1 MPTKAGCLHLES
13 YMEIRSPSADV
24 NEAPVVSHQIEELHY
39 LCCEQSI
46 LLDLVTDA
54 IVLWSIEGKVKYWNR
69 SAERTYGWQASQA
82 VGREIVD
89 FLYHFDDPHYQAA
102 IAQTLDRGEWS
113 GELQLLSRAG
123 KSITVASHW
132 YLIVATSAT
141 PLSILTIDSDITQHK
156 LLERQFLHAQRLENL
171 GALASGIAHDLNNI
185 LTPIV
190 AITELLPLRLKNL
203 DDRTQKLLS
212 TLAENSKRGRELVA
226 QILTF
231 ARGSDG
237 EHAILQPQH
246 LLAEVMQIAR
256 QTFPK
261 SIEVS
266 LQIENSH
273 LWTLSADANQLH
285 QVLINLCVNARDAMP
300 VGGELTIMAEN
311 IILSDEYPKLPPN
324 AVGGAYVAIT
334 VADTGVGIEP
344 ELMDL
349 IFEPFFTTKE
359 IGKGTGLG
367 LSIVRTIVNNHHGF
381 IDVSSQID
389 RGTQFRLYLP
399 AAIQGSRHVNPN
411 MTSESDDSP
420 QERLHQSSH
429 LPTLTGKGELILIV
443 DDEPSIREILGTTIE
458 SYEYRTITASN
469 SQQAI
474 ELYSQHHD
482 RIHAILLDYMMPGGN
497 PSDTLAQFHS
507 IDPNVRAIV
516 MSGLSASEISA
527 HSHGETIKA
536 FLAKPFSTEDLLH
549 TLKTVLN

>member
-1 MPTKAGCLHLES
+1 MPTRTGCKHLES
-13 YMEIRSPSADV
+13 YMEITSPSAV
-24 NEAPVVSHQIEELHY
+24 VKQTHVSHKIEELHY

-54 IVLWSIEGKVKYWNR
+54 IVLWSLDGRVKYWNS
-69 SAERTYGWQASQA
+69 SAERIYGWTAERAIGKQ
-82 VGREIVD
+82 ILD
-89 FLYHFDDPHYQAA
+89 FLYDLDDPHYQAA
-102 IAQTLDRGEWS
+102 LAQTLDTGEWK
-113 GELQLLSRAG
+113 GELHLLTREG
-123 KSITVASHW
+123 KSVTVASHW
-132 YLIVATSAT
+132 YLIDANTGL
-141 PLSILTIDSDITQHK
+141 PDSILTIDTDITQHK

-203 DDRTQKLLS
+203 DERTQKLLG

-237 EHAILQPQH
+237 EHTIVQPQH
-246 LLAEVMQIAR
+246 LLAEVMQITR

-266 LQIENSH
+266 LHIENSQ
-273 LWTLSADANQLH
+273 LWALSADVNQLH
-285 QVLINLCVNARDAMP
+285 QVLLNLCVNARDAMP
-300 VGGELTIMAEN
+300 DGGELTIMAEN
-311 IILSDEYPKLPPN
+311 IILSDTYPKLPLN
-324 AVGGAYVAIT
+324 APGGAYVAIT

-344 ELMDL
+344 SVREL

-367 LSIVRTIVNNHHGF
+367 LSIVRTIVDNHQGF
-381 IDVSSQID
+381 IDVTSQVNG
-389 RGTQFRLYLP
+389 GTQFRLYLP
-399 AAIQGSRHVNPN
+399 ALIPDRGKPHPSIATQANPG
-411 MTSESDDSP
+411 
-420 QERLHQSSH
+420 H
-429 LPTLTGKGELILIV
+429 LPLLAGKGELILIV

-458 SYEYRTITASN
+458 SYQYRTICASN

-474 ELYSQHHD
+474 ELYTQHHNE
-482 RIHAILLDYMMPGGN
+482 IQAILLDYMMPGGN
-497 PSDTLAQFHS
+497 PTSTLAQFHS

-516 MSGLSASEISA
+516 MSGLSAGEISA
-527 HSHGETIKA
+527 HHHGETVKA

>member
-1 MPTKAGCLHLES
+1 
-13 YMEIRSPSADV
+13 MEIRNPSA
-24 NEAPVVSHQIEELHY
+24 VVKQAHVSYQIEELHY
-39 LCCEQSI
+39 LCCEQSL

-54 IVLWSIEGKVKYWNR
+54 IVLWSVEGQVKYWNR
-69 SAERTYGWQASQA
+69 SAERTYGWTAERAIGKQML
-82 VGREIVD
+82 D
-89 FLYHFDDPHYQAA
+89 FLYDLDDPHYQAA

-113 GELQLLSRAG
+113 GELQLLTREG
-123 KSITVASHW
+123 KSVVVTSHW
-132 YLIVATSAT
+132 YLIVANTGM
-141 PLSILTIDSDITQHK
+141 PHSILTIDTDITQHK

-203 DDRTQKLLS
+203 DERTQKLLG
-212 TLAENSKRGRELVA
+212 TLSENSKRGRELVA

-237 EHAILQPQH
+237 EHTIVQPQH

-266 LQIENSH
+266 LRIENSQ

-285 QVLINLCVNARDAMP
+285 QVLLNLCVNARDAMP
-300 VGGELTIMAEN
+300 DGGELTIMAEN
-311 IILSDEYPKLPPN
+311 VILSDTYPKLPLN
-324 AVGGAYVAIT
+324 APGGAYVAIT
-334 VADTGVGIEP
+334 VSDTGVGIEP
-344 ELMDL
+344 SVLDL

-367 LSIVRTIVNNHHGF
+367 LSIVRTIVDNHQGF
-381 IDVSSQID
+381 IDVVSQID
-389 RGTQFRLYLP
+389 SGTQFRLYLP
-399 AAIQGSRHVNPN
+399 AIVPGSGNSQPSIATEAHRG
-411 MTSESDDSP
+411 
-420 QERLHQSSH
+420 H
-429 LPTLTGKGELILIV
+429 LPLLTGKGELILIV

-458 SYEYRTITASN
+458 SYEYRTISASN

-474 ELYSQHHD
+474 ELYTQHHD
-482 RIHAILLDYMMPGGN
+482 EIHAILLDYMMPGGN
-497 PSDTLAQFHS
+497 PTSTLAQFHS

-516 MSGLSASEISA
+516 MSGLSAGEISA
-527 HSHGETIKA
+527 HQHGETVKA

>member
-1 MPTKAGCLHLES
+1 MPTKAGDLHLEP
-13 YMEIRSPSADV
+13 YMEISSPSADV
-24 NEAPVVSHQIEELHY
+24 NEAPIVSHQIEELHY
-39 LCCEQSI
+39 LCGEHSI

-54 IVLWSIEGKVKYWNR
+54 IVLWSIEGQIKYWNR
-69 SAERTYGWQASQA
+69 SAERMYGWQASHA

-89 FLYHFDDPHYQAA
+89 FLYHLEDPHYQAA
-102 IAQTLDRGEWS
+102 LTQTLDRGEWM
-113 GELQLLSRAG
+113 GELQLLTREG
-123 KSITVASHW
+123 KSVTVTSHW
-132 YLIVATSAT
+132 YLIAATPET
-141 PLSILTIDSDITQHK
+141 PLSILTIDADITEHK

-203 DDRTQKLLS
+203 DERTQKLLD

-237 EHAILQPQH
+237 EHIILQPQH

-261 SIEVS
+261 SIDVS
-266 LQIENSH
+266 LHIENSH

-285 QVLINLCVNARDAMP
+285 QVLLNLCVNARDAMP
-300 VGGELTIMAEN
+300 AGGQLTIMAEN
-311 IILSDEYPKLPPN
+311 IILGNKYPKLPLN
-324 AVGGAYVAIT
+324 APGGAYVAIT

-344 ELMDL
+344 DLMDL

-359 IGKGTGLG
+359 VGKGTGLG

-381 IDVSSQID
+381 IDVSSQVD

-399 AAIQGSRHVNPN
+399 ATIQGSSLTNPDL
-411 MTSESDDSP
+411 SQDEARSP
-420 QERLHQSSH
+420 
-429 LPTLTGKGELILIV
+429 LPALAGNGELILIV

-458 SYEYRTITASN
+458 SYQYQTIAASN

-474 ELYSQHHD
+474 ELYTQHHD
-482 RIHAILLDYMMPGGN
+482 RIHAILLDYMMPGGD
-497 PSDTLAQFHS
+497 PSHTIAQFHA

-516 MSGLSASEISA
+516 MSGLAASEIAA

-549 TLKTVLN
+549 TLKTVLD